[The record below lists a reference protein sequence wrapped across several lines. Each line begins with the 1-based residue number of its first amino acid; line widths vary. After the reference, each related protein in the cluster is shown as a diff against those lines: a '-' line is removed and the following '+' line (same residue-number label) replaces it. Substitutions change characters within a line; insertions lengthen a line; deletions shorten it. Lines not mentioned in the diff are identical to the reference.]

1 MEINNT
7 VIDIPELRDNDFRN
21 LFINC
26 THININN
33 KEKVEPSIQSVQD
46 ITTDGFDLE
55 ENERIAYDY

>member
-33 KEKVEPSIQSVQD
+33 KEKV
-46 ITTDGFDLE
+46 
-55 ENERIAYDY
+55 